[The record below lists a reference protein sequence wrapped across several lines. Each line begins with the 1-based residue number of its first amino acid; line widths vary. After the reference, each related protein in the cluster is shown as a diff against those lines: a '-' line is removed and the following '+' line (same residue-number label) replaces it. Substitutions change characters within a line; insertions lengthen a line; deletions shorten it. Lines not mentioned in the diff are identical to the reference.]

1 MISPVRVERNRL
13 GLGVGDLAA
22 ICGLSPSTI
31 SLVEHRKLPRLPSR
45 LEAGLLRLGVNVTEL
60 RVRYQESTEQ
70 RRRELELQAIQASC
84 KER

>member
-31 SLVEHRKLPRLPSR
+31 SLVEHGKLPRLPSR

-60 RVRYQESTEQ
+60 RVRYREFVEQ

>member
-31 SLVEHRKLPRLPSR
+31 SLVEHAKLPRLPSR
-45 LEAGLLRLGVNVTEL
+45 LEAGLLRLGVNVAEL
-60 RVRYQESTEQ
+60 RVRYQEFVEQ

-84 KER
+84 KEP